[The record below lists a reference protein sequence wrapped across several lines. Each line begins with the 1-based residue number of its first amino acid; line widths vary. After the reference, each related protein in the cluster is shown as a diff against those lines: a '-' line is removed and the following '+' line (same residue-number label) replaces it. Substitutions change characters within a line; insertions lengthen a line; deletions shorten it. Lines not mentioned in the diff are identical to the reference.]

1 MVGPVVVQ
9 VVQREQ
15 PAVAVQV
22 VDGLVY
28 PTKTVPAPRVAEP
41 VELIN
46 LKTV

>member
-1 MVGPVVVQ
+1 VQ

-15 PAVAVQV
+15 PAVAAVQV

-28 PTKTVPAPRVAEP
+28 PTKTLAPQLAEP
-41 VELIN
+41 VESIN